1 MIDEQVKLHIEGG
14 LGMKRDRKAEKE
26 IEHIEVADLLEEFEA
41 EEETEKIHRE
51 IEEID
56 KKLEEIKKGKE
67 N

>member
-1 MIDEQVKLHIEGG
+1 
-14 LGMKRDRKAEKE
+14 MKRDRKAEKE